1 VELKNNRQKR
11 KWLTSY
17 YIWVYDYF
25 MKKTIALFE
34 QKQIRRLWDDNQEKW
49 FFSVI
54 DVISVLTDS
63 AVPKRY
69 WSDLKQKLIKEG
81 GKTYDKIVRLKLI
94 ASDGKI
100 RFTDCA
106 DTENMFRLIQSI
118 PSPKAEP
125 FKLWLAKVGHERLQ
139 ETTDPEI
146 SLNRARDNWKMM
158 GHSKEW
164 IEQRMR
170 GQEIRNKLT
179 DYWANHKIDESEE
192 FAILTNIIHREW
204 TGLTV
209 KEHKNLKNLKGHNLR
224 DNMTD
229 AELLFTSLAELT
241 TNKIAENE
249 NAVGFNKNAV
259 SAKKGGHYTKN
270 AKDKFEKLTKSKVVS
285 KQNYL
290 SLRNIKEIKK

>member
-1 VELKNNRQKR
+1 
-11 KWLTSY
+11 
-17 YIWVYDYF
+17 
-25 MKKTIALFE
+25 MKQIILFD
-34 QKQIRRLWDDNQEKW
+34 QKQIRRLWDENQEKW

-54 DVISVLTDS
+54 DIIAVLSDSVT
-63 AVPKRY
+63 PKRY

-81 GKTYDKIVRLKLI
+81 NQSYEKIVRLKLV

-106 DTENMFRLIQSI
+106 DAETLFRLIQSI

-125 FKLWLAKVGHERLQ
+125 FKLWLAKVGHERLK
-139 ETTDPEI
+139 EINDPEI
-146 SLNRARDNWKMM
+146 SLNRARTNWNLM
-158 GHSKEW
+158 GHSTKW

-179 DYWANHKIDESEE
+179 DYWANHKIKKQEE
-192 FAILTNIIHREW
+192 FAILTNIIHKEW
-204 TGLTV
+204 TGFTV

-241 TNKIAENE
+241 TNKIAEKDK
-249 NAVGFNKNAV
+249 AVGFDKNAV
-259 SAKKGGHYTKN
+259 SARKGGRYTKK
-270 AKDKFEKLTKSKVVS
+270 AKDNFEKLTESKVIS

-290 SLRNIKEIKK
+290 ELKNKRQIK

>member
-1 VELKNNRQKR
+1 
-11 KWLTSY
+11 
-17 YIWVYDYF
+17 
-25 MKKTIALFE
+25 MKQIVLFD
-34 QKQIRRLWDDNQEKW
+34 QKQIRRLWDENQEKW

-54 DVISVLTDS
+54 DIISALTDS
-63 AVPKRY
+63 SIPKRY

-81 GKTYDKIVRLKLI
+81 NQSYEKIVHLKMV
-94 ASDGKI
+94 APDRKI

-106 DTENMFRLIQSI
+106 DTENIFRLIQSI

-125 FKLWLAKVGHERLQ
+125 FKLWLAKVGYERLK
-139 ETTDPEI
+139 EISDPEV
-146 SLNRARDNWKMM
+146 SLNRARDNWKLM
-158 GHSKEW
+158 GHSIKW

-179 DYWANHKIDESEE
+179 DYWANHEIKEQEE

-241 TNKIAENE
+241 TNRIAENE
-249 NAVGFNKNAV
+249 KAIGFNKNAI
-259 SAKKGGHYTKN
+259 SPKKGGHYTKKTKEN
-270 AKDKFEKLTKSKVVS
+270 FEKLTNSKVVS

-290 SLRNIKEIKK
+290 PPINTKQIKKG

>member
-1 VELKNNRQKR
+1 
-11 KWLTSY
+11 
-17 YIWVYDYF
+17 
-25 MKKTIALFE
+25 MKQIIVFDK
-34 QKQIRRLWDDNQEKW
+34 KQIRRIWDENQEKW

-54 DVISVLTDS
+54 DVISVLTES
-63 AVPKRY
+63 ALPRRY
-69 WSDLKQKLIKEG
+69 WSDLKIKLLEEG
-81 GKTYDKIVRLKLI
+81 SQLYEKIVQLKMI
-94 ASDGKI
+94 ASDGKKY
-100 RFTDCA
+100 FTDCA
-106 DTENMFRLIQSI
+106 DAEILFRIIQSI

-146 SLNRARDNWKMM
+146 SLNRARNNWKMM

-179 DYWANHKIDESEE
+179 DYWANHKIDESDE

-241 TNKIAENE
+241 THKIAENE
-249 NAVGFNKNAV
+249 KAVGFVKNAV
-259 SAKKGGHYTKN
+259 SAKKGGCYTKT
-270 AKDKFEKLTKSKVVS
+270 AKEKFEKLTKSKVVS

-290 SLRNIKEIKK
+290 GQKNIKEIKK

>member
-1 VELKNNRQKR
+1 MI
-11 KWLTSY
+11 SY
-17 YIWVYDYF
+17 NIWVYDLF
-25 MKKTIALFE
+25 MKQIVVFN
-34 QKQIRRLWDDNQEKW
+34 QKQIRRIWDENQEKW

-54 DVISVLTDS
+54 DVVSVLTES
-63 AVPKRY
+63 NNPSVYWRVLKKRLLDEG
-69 WSDLKQKLIKEG
+69 SNETVTKCNSLKML
-81 GKTYDKIVRLKLI
+81 
-94 ASDGKI
+94 APDGKL

-106 DTENMFRLIQSI
+106 DTEILFRIIQSI

-125 FKLWLAKVGHERLQ
+125 FKLWLAKVGHERLK
-139 ETTDPEI
+139 ETTDPEM
-146 SLNRARDNWKMM
+146 SLNRARANWKMM

-179 DYWANHKIDESEE
+179 DYWANHKIDESDE

-209 KEHKNLKNLKGHNLR
+209 REHKNLKNLRGHNLR

-241 TNKIAENE
+241 THKIAENE
-249 NAVGFNKNAV
+249 KAIGFHKNV
-259 SAKKGGHYTKN
+259 ISAKKGGSYAKN

-290 SLRNIKEIKK
+290 GQKNIKKIKK

>member
-1 VELKNNRQKR
+1 
-11 KWLTSY
+11 
-17 YIWVYDYF
+17 
-25 MKKTIALFE
+25 MKQIILFD
-34 QKQIRRLWDDNQEKW
+34 QKQIRRIWDENQEKW
-49 FFSVI
+49 FFSVVDI
-54 DVISVLTDS
+54 ILALTES
-63 AVPKRY
+63 AIPKRY

-81 GKTYDKIVRLKLI
+81 NQSYEKIVRLKLI
-94 ASDGKI
+94 AFDGKL

-106 DTENMFRLIQSI
+106 DAETLFRLIQSI

-125 FKLWLAKVGHERLQ
+125 FKLWLAKVGYERLK
-139 ETTDPEI
+139 EISDPEI
-146 SLNRARDNWKMM
+146 SLNRARENWKSM

-179 DYWANHKIDESEE
+179 DYWANHEIKEQEE
-192 FAILTNIIHREW
+192 FAILTNIIHQEW

-249 NAVGFNKNAV
+249 KSIGFNKNAL
-259 SAKKGGHYTKN
+259 SAKKGGVYTKK
-270 AKDKFEKLTKSKVVS
+270 AKDNFEKITNSKVIS

-290 SLRNIKEIKK
+290 PQIDNKQIKQKINFRVKTGKIR

>member
-1 VELKNNRQKR
+1 
-11 KWLTSY
+11 
-17 YIWVYDYF
+17 
-25 MKKTIALFE
+25 MKQIILFN

-49 FFSVI
+49 FFSIV
-54 DVISVLTDS
+54 DVISVLTES
-63 AVPKRY
+63 VLPRRY
-69 WSDLKQKLIKEG
+69 WSDLKIKLSQEG
-81 GKTYDKIVRLKLI
+81 SQVYEKIVQLKMI
-94 ASDGKI
+94 ASDGKKY
-100 RFTDCA
+100 FTDCA
-106 DTENMFRLIQSI
+106 DTEILFRLIQSI

-179 DYWANHKIDESEE
+179 DYWANHEIDESDE

-241 TNKIAENE
+241 THKIAENE
-249 NAVGFNKNAV
+249 KAIGFNKNVV
-259 SAKKGGHYTKN
+259 SAKKGGRYTKT
-270 AKDKFEKLTKSKVVS
+270 AKDNFEKLTKSKVIS

-290 SLRNIKEIKK
+290 APINISRKEIIAGKGKSLKSLRDLR

>member
-1 VELKNNRQKR
+1 
-11 KWLTSY
+11 
-17 YIWVYDYF
+17 
-25 MKKTIALFE
+25 MKQVIIFD

-54 DVISVLTDS
+54 DIISALTDS
-63 AVPKRY
+63 SVPKRY

-81 GKTYDKIVRLKLI
+81 NQSYEKIVQLKMV
-94 ASDGKI
+94 ASDGKT

-106 DTENMFRLIQSI
+106 DTENIFRIIQSI
-118 PSPKAEP
+118 PSPKAES
-125 FKLWLAKVGHERLQ
+125 FKLWLAKVGYERLK
-139 ETTDPEI
+139 EISDPEI
-146 SLNRARDNWKMM
+146 SLNRARNNWNLM
-158 GHSKEW
+158 GHSIKW

-170 GQEIRNKLT
+170 GQEIRNKLI
-179 DYWANHKIDESEE
+179 DYWANHEIKEQEE
-192 FAILTNIIHREW
+192 FAILTNIIHQEW

-241 TNKIAENE
+241 THKIAENE
-249 NAVGFNKNAV
+249 KAIGFNKNAI
-259 SAKKGGHYTKN
+259 SAKKGGRYTKK
-270 AKDKFEKLTKSKVVS
+270 AKENFEKLTNSKVIS

-290 SLRNIKEIKK
+290 SIKDIKQIK

>member
-1 VELKNNRQKR
+1 
-11 KWLTSY
+11 
-17 YIWVYDYF
+17 
-25 MKKTIALFE
+25 MKQIVVFD
-34 QKQIRRLWDDNQEKW
+34 QKQIRRIWDENQEKW

-54 DVISVLTDS
+54 DVISVLTES
-63 AVPKRY
+63 NNPNVYWRVLKKRLL
-69 WSDLKQKLIKEG
+69 SEGSNETVTKCNGLKML
-81 GKTYDKIVRLKLI
+81 
-94 ASDGKI
+94 APDGKL

-106 DTENMFRLIQSI
+106 DTEILFRIIQSI

-146 SLNRARDNWKMM
+146 SLNRARNNWKMM

-179 DYWANHKIDESEE
+179 DYWANHKIDESDE

-241 TNKIAENE
+241 THKIAENE
-249 NAVGFNKNAV
+249 KAVGFNKNVV
-259 SAKKGGHYTKN
+259 SAKKGGRYTKT
-270 AKDKFEKLTKSKVVS
+270 AKEKFEKLTKSKVVS

-290 SLRNIKEIKK
+290 GQKNIKEIKK

>member
-1 VELKNNRQKR
+1 
-11 KWLTSY
+11 
-17 YIWVYDYF
+17 
-25 MKKTIALFE
+25 MKQVILFD
-34 QKQIRRLWDDNQEKW
+34 QKQIRRLWDENQEKW
-49 FFSVI
+49 FFSVVDI
-54 DVISVLTDS
+54 VSVLTDS
-63 AVPKRY
+63 SLPKRY

-81 GKTYDKIVRLKLI
+81 NQSYEKIVQLKMM
-94 ASDGKI
+94 AFDGKV

-106 DTENMFRLIQSI
+106 DTENIFRIIQSI

-125 FKLWLAKVGHERLQ
+125 FKLWLAKVGYERLK
-139 ETTDPEI
+139 EINDPEI
-146 SLNRARDNWKMM
+146 SLNRARDNWNLM
-158 GHSKEW
+158 GHSIKW

-179 DYWANHKIDESEE
+179 DYWANHEIKEQEK
-192 FAILTNIIHREW
+192 FAILTNIIHQEW

-241 TNKIAENE
+241 THKIAENE
-249 NAVGFNKNAV
+249 KAIGFNKNAI
-259 SAKKGGHYTKN
+259 SAKKGGRYTKK
-270 AKDKFEKLTKSKVVS
+270 AKENFEKLTDSKVIS

-290 SLRNIKEIKK
+290 SIKDTKQIK

>member
-1 VELKNNRQKR
+1 MFYSVHNF
-11 KWLTSY
+11 
-17 YIWVYDYF
+17 I
-25 MKKTIALFE
+25 MKQVIIFD

-54 DVISVLTDS
+54 DIISALTDS
-63 AVPKRY
+63 SVPKRY

-81 GKTYDKIVRLKLI
+81 NQSYEKIVQLKMV
-94 ASDGKI
+94 ASDGKT

-106 DTENMFRLIQSI
+106 DTENIFRIIQSI
-118 PSPKAEP
+118 PSPKAES
-125 FKLWLAKVGHERLQ
+125 FKLWLAKVGYERLK
-139 ETTDPEI
+139 EISDPEI
-146 SLNRARDNWKMM
+146 SLNRARNNWNLM
-158 GHSKEW
+158 GHSIKW

-170 GQEIRNKLT
+170 GQEIRNKLI
-179 DYWANHKIDESEE
+179 DYWANHEIKEQEE
-192 FAILTNIIHREW
+192 FAILTNIIHQEW

-241 TNKIAENE
+241 THKIAENE
-249 NAVGFNKNAV
+249 KAIGFNKNAI
-259 SAKKGGHYTKN
+259 SAKKGGRYTKK
-270 AKDKFEKLTKSKVVS
+270 AKENFEKLTNSKVIS

-290 SLRNIKEIKK
+290 SIKDIKQIK